1 MSGIKSIDFNRL
13 DGLLV
18 LNILQ
23 IRPGSFLYARLHD
36 HQGRPLVDAACS
48 TSGVITE
55 ARITGPHGDRA
66 LSMAGTDFP
75 ITEAESAQLL
85 DLFGPAI
92 NVYPYAGE
100 TTERERRAPS
110 Q

>member
-1 MSGIKSIDFNRL
+1 MTGIKSIAFNRL

-18 LNILQ
+18 LTIFQ
-23 IRPGSFLYARLHD
+23 ARPGGFLYARLHD
-36 HQGRPLVDAACS
+36 HQGRLLVGTACT
-48 TSGVITE
+48 TSDVITE
-55 ARITGPHGDRA
+55 ARITGPRGDRA

-100 TTERERRAPS
+100 TTEGVPA
-110 Q
+110 